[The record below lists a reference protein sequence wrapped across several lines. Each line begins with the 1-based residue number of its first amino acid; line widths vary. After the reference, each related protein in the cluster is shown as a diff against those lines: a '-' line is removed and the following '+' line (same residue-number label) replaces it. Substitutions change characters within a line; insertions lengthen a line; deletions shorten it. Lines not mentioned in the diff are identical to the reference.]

1 MRRTILTIEDD
12 PNITR
17 INRATLTK
25 RGYHVLEAETLAQGR
40 AILEQETP
48 DLVILDI
55 LLPDGS
61 GLDFCVEVRE
71 KKRIPILFLTALD
84 EEQDIVNGFDR
95 GGDDYLPKPYSP
107 NVLAARV
114 EGLLRR
120 AGYEETFI
128 RGGLKLDMVKRQA
141 YVNGE
146 KAGLTPIQFSLLL
159 YLIRNEGRVMR
170 AERLYEKVWDQ
181 SMGDDDNAVKTAVSN
196 LRKKIGPAG
205 FQIAFIRGS
214 GYRFEES
221 DE

>member
-1 MRRTILTIEDD
+1 MKRTILMIEDD
-12 PNITR
+12 PHITR
-17 INRATLTK
+17 INSATLSK
-25 RGYHVLEAETLAQGR
+25 RGYRVLEAETLEQGR
-40 AILEQETP
+40 KMLERERP

-61 GLDFCVEVRE
+61 GFDFCAELRE
-71 KKRIPILFLTALD
+71 KNHIPILILTALD
-84 EEQDIVNGFDR
+84 EEEDILNGFGR

-120 AGYEETFI
+120 AGYEETFT
-128 RGGLKLDMVKRQA
+128 RGGLRLDVVKRQA

-159 YLIRNEGRVMR
+159 YLARNEGRIVPP
-170 AERLYEKVWDQ
+170 ERLYEDVWDQ
-181 SMGDDDNAVKTAVSN
+181 PMGDDDNAVKTAVSH
-196 LRKKIGPAG
+196 LRKKISPAG
-205 FQIAFIRGS
+205 FQIAFVRGS